1 MAMEIV
7 IDPSREETR
16 VAVLEQQVLTE
27 LYIDRKR
34 DRGIVGNVY
43 KGRVVKVL
51 PGMQSAFVD
60 IGLERAAFLHVA
72 DVADQAEEPGDLMD
86 EVEDE
91 KIQMEPEPPKRGK
104 GSAHAIEALLQ
115 EGQEI
120 VVQVSDRKSTR
131 LNSS

>member
-51 PGMQSAFVD
+51 PGMQAAFVD
-60 IGLERAAFLHVA
+60 IGVERAAFLYVA
-72 DVADQAEEPGDLMD
+72 DIATETDGPPPVVDASDTPDGVEEAEGVSDEPKAEDEAED
-86 EVEDE
+86 EVT
-91 KIQMEPEPPKRGK
+91 KVAARPRRVHRSI
-104 GSAHAIEALLQ
+104 
-115 EGQEI
+115 
-120 VVQVSDRKSTR
+120 
-131 LNSS
+131 